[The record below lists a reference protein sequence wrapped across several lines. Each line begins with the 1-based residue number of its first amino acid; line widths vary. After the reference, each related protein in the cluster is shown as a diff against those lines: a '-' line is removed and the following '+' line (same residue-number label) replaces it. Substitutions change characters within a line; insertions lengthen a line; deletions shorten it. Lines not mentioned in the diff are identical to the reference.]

1 MEYNATAFV
10 GCDNQAVS
18 TILEFDLTS
27 LILFCNVFQV
37 ACLHENGTETNLIVS
52 IVFNRIVPV
61 VGRIVS
67 D

>member
-27 LILFCNVFQV
+27 INPNLQCFPGSLF
-37 ACLHENGTETNLIVS
+37 A
-52 IVFNRIVPV
+52 
-61 VGRIVS
+61 
-67 D
+67 

>member
-27 LILFCNVFQV
+27 LNLICNVFQV

-52 IVFNRIVPV
+52 IVLKTFIELCQW
-61 VGRIVS
+61 
-67 D
+67 